1 MCCFEGRLLTL
12 KISKK
17 KYQNYYKYPKQLILK
32 PNFASKKKLVQ
43 IKLSLNYILNIL
55 SHPQIKH
62 FNLLNLEGISRKIK
76 LKNVELD
83 LKI

>member
-43 IKLSLNYILNIL
+43 I
-55 SHPQIKH
+55 
-62 FNLLNLEGISRKIK
+62 
-76 LKNVELD
+76 
-83 LKI
+83 